1 MNECQH
7 NNYTPAKIQCRLK
20 EAGITQA
27 QIARE
32 LGVSPMVVSDIV
44 NYRKI
49 SDRVMRA
56 VARKIGADHRD
67 AFAWYYRSDRI
78 RRSKRAV

>member
-1 MNECQH
+1 MNECDSQ
-7 NNYTPAKIQCRLK
+7 NYTPAKIQYQLK
-20 EAGITQA
+20 LAGITQA
-27 QIARE
+27 KIAHE
-32 LGVSPMVVSDIV
+32 LGVSPMVVSDII

-67 AFAWYYRSDRI
+67 VFAWYYRSDRQ
-78 RRSKRAV
+78 RRSKRAA